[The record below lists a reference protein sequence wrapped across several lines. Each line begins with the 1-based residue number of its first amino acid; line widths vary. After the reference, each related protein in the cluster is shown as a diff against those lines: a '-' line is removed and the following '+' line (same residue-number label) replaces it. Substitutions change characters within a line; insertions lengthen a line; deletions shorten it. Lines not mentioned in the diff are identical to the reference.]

1 MAQIFQNIRN
11 DICNAISDE
20 SGLVGK
26 IFAKIEQKSGQSRY
40 QAAVILAIVI
50 CVLLIVSPSAGLLCN
65 WICFGYPAMK
75 TLMEMQANE
84 NVNQKQW
91 MFYWVIFGMFRNVD
105 YFAECISFITPIYWL
120 LKCIFFVW
128 LFMPSCLGAQTLYEK
143 FFQPRYSYLLSGS
156 TNAVEMTTE

>member
-20 SGLVGK
+20 RGLVGK
-26 IFAKIEQKSGQSRY
+26 IFAKIEQKSGQSRH
-40 QAAVILAIVI
+40 QVAVILAIVI

-84 NVNQKQW
+84 NVNRKQW
-91 MFYWVIFGMFRNVD
+91 MFYWVIFGMFRIVD
-105 YFAECISFITPIYWL
+105 YFAECISFIIPIYWL

-143 FFQPRYSYLLSGS
+143 FFRPRYSHLLSGS
-156 TNAVEMTTE
+156 TTAVEMTTE

>member
-84 NVNQKQW
+84 N
-91 MFYWVIFGMFRNVD
+91 
-105 YFAECISFITPIYWL
+105 
-120 LKCIFFVW
+120 
-128 LFMPSCLGAQTLYEK
+128 
-143 FFQPRYSYLLSGS
+143 
-156 TNAVEMTTE
+156 

>member
-1 MAQIFQNIRN
+1 MAQVFQNIRN

-20 SGLVGK
+20 RGLVGK
-26 IFAKIEQKSGQSRY
+26 IFAKIEQKSGQSRH
-40 QAAVILAIVI
+40 QVAVILAIVI

-91 MFYWVIFGMFRNVD
+91 MFYWVIFGMFRIVD
-105 YFAECISFITPIYWL
+105 YFAECISFIIPIYWL

-143 FFQPRYSYLLSGS
+143 FFQPRYSHLLSGCS
-156 TNAVEMTTE
+156 TAVEMTTE

>member
-20 SGLVGK
+20 RGLVGK
-26 IFAKIEQKSGQSRY
+26 IFAKIEQKTGQSRY
-40 QAAVILAIVI
+40 QVAVILAIVI

-65 WICFGYPAMK
+65 WICFGYPAMM

-91 MFYWVIFGMFRNVD
+91 MFYWVIFGMFRIVD
-105 YFAECISFITPIYWL
+105 YFAECISFIIPIYWL

-143 FFQPRYSYLLSGS
+143 FFRPRYSHLLSG
-156 TNAVEMTTE
+156 